1 MTQREE
7 KDKAE
12 VQVLADRAR
21 AAVSALARRVKVLT
35 EKGDRAAEKAEQF
48 YKAAGI
54 HIRQIKEQSLDDWE
68 TVVRG
73 QCNIGRSRAYE
84 LMAIADGKTTL
95 EKVRASTN
103 ERQKIHKAK
112 SQSVNNGRKPDSS
125 LEGAGRVTESAEVSI
140 EDRKVDMA
148 RLDEPETVDE
158 VDRRVTCVT
167 NTIQRHIEGLTRI
180 DTERFFEALRD
191 QLDDIEREALQAD
204 VDLSIPE
211 FLRRAEVVTSATYP
225 TKLFILSRP

>member
-1 MTQREE
+1 MTRREE
-7 KDKAE
+7 NEKAE

-54 HIRQIKEQSLDDWE
+54 HIRQIKEESLDNWE
-68 TVVRG
+68 TIVRE

-125 LEGAGRVTESAEVSI
+125 PDKLFEGAVPGRVTESAEVSI
-140 EDRKVDMA
+140 EDRKADMA

-167 NTIQRHIEGLTRI
+167 NTIQRHIEGLTRS
-180 DTERFFEALRD
+180 DTERFLAAVRD
-191 QLDDIEREALQAD
+191 QIDSIEREAFRAD
-204 VDLSIPE
+204 ADLSIPE
-211 FLRRAEVVTSATYP
+211 FLRRTEVAT
-225 TKLFILSRP
+225 